1 MSFLAAAGAAL
12 GIGSQIYGGYQAK
25 KASKEQARLIEEQ
38 ARRERLAAEFE
49 AQQQERNFE
58 RLLGQQRLN
67 FAASG
72 VKLEG
77 SALDIIEETVKD
89 KEQTIKNILEAGA
102 TRSAR
107 LRSEAALTRRRGR
120 DVFISSLIGAGGQAL
135 RSGSQIAGASKTG
148 NFSSIFSRGA

>member
-1 MSFLAAAGAAL
+1 MSFLAIAGTAL

-25 KASKEQARLIEEQ
+25 KASKQQARILEEEAKRQ
-38 ARRERLAAEFE
+38 QLAAEFE

-77 SALDIIEETVKD
+77 SALDILEETVRD

-107 LRSEAALTRRRGR
+107 LRSEASLTKKRGR
-120 DVFISSLIGAGGQAL
+120 QVFISSLIGAGGQAL
-135 RSGSQIAGASKTG
+135 TSGRQIAGASKGG